1 MASTRPLTRDYKRTR
16 QNQVDLAR
24 WKEFGIGLGIG
35 LAIAVLVFA
44 WQRNTMQQ
52 LLREQAAVPRP
63 EPRAAGKDGDATA
76 EAPAEEAAAQYDFYE
91 MLPKFEVVVPEQTGA
106 DRSGAA
112 ARDRPVATITRPG
125 TYVLQAGTFTRAE
138 DAQRLRQQLALL
150 GVNAAVQRVAV
161 DADVRHRVRIGPI
174 TSLEEVNATRAK
186 LQAAD
191 IESISIRVGD

>member
-24 WKEFGIGLGIG
+24 WKEFGIGLGVG

-63 EPRAAGKDGDATA
+63 EPRASKEGDVAA
-76 EAPAEEAAAQYDFYE
+76 EATPEDAAAQYDFYE
-91 MLPKFEVVVPEQTGA
+91 MLPRFEVVVPEKDATDKDGNA
-106 DRSGAA
+106 P
-112 ARDRPVATITRPG
+112 RDRPVATITRPG
-125 TYVLQAGTFTRAE
+125 TYVLQVGTFTRAE

-150 GVNAAVQRVAV
+150 GVTAAVQRVAI
-161 DADVRHRVRIGPI
+161 DADVRHRVRIGPL
-174 TSLEEVNATRAK
+174 TSLDEVNSTRAK